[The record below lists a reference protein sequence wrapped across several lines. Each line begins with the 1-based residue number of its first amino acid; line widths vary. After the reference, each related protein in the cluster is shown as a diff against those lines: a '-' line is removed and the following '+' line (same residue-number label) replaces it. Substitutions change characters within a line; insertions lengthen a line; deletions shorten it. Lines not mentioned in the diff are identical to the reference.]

1 MRKYAVL
8 LLSLLAAITHAVEP
22 TIAVTSAA
30 QRYPWNGM
38 VDFTFEIAGENDVQY
53 KVSFS
58 AKDLNGG
65 TNLPMRTVCR
75 PNGTSVALTNRL
87 AVGTYEWTWNAALDL
102 PNGFSSER
110 IKLEVNVVTDPL
122 YMVIDLSGG
131 SNAMKYPVSYLDA
144 VPSGGWSD
152 VYKTTKIVLRRIR
165 KGSFVMGSPDGE
177 EGRYREDEV
186 QHKVTLSKD
195 FYIGVFEVT
204 QKQYTLIMGKSL
216 SWSSDYGMGDSYPTY
231 LVSYN
236 DLRGPTQGAKWPPS
250 TSVDDSSFMGVIRK
264 RTGLVLLDLPT
275 EAQWEY
281 ACRAGSV
288 DMFAGTGAIAT
299 MGWYDNNSGGKCH
312 IVGGKNANAWG
323 LFDMHGNVQEWT
335 RDWFSHPSDVAVVD
349 PAPDNSHAE
358 GCRVRRGGSWYDS
371 ANGCRSADRNHNSI
385 ADAWNSFPNHTSKAL
400 GFRLSLIVD

>member
-22 TIAVTSAA
+22 TITVTSAA

-38 VDFTFEIAGENDVQY
+38 VDFRFEIAGESDVQY

-65 TNLPMRTVCR
+65 TILPMRTVYR
-75 PNGTSVALTNRL
+75 PDGTSVELTNRL
-87 AVGTYEWTWNAALDL
+87 TVGTYEWTWNAALDL
-102 PNGFSSER
+102 PNVFSNER
-110 IKLEVNVVTDPL
+110 IKLEVNVVKDPL

-165 KGSFVMGSPDGE
+165 KGSFVMGSPNGE

-216 SWSSDYGMGDSYPTY
+216 PWSNDYGMGDLYPTY

-250 TSVDDSSFMGVIRK
+250 TSVDDSSFMGVIIVLARVNVSIS
-264 RTGLVLLDLPT
+264 RRHNGLPFYET
-275 EAQWEY
+275 A
-281 ACRAGSV
+281 A
-288 DMFAGTGAIAT
+288 
-299 MGWYDNNSGGKCH
+299 
-312 IVGGKNANAWG
+312 
-323 LFDMHGNVQEWT
+323 
-335 RDWFSHPSDVAVVD
+335 
-349 PAPDNSHAE
+349 
-358 GCRVRRGGSWYDS
+358 
-371 ANGCRSADRNHNSI
+371 
-385 ADAWNSFPNHTSKAL
+385 
-400 GFRLSLIVD
+400 